1 MNHRQLK
8 HIEVKKAVSKLPI
21 YVVCDDI
28 RSPENAGMIFRIS
41 EAFGV
46 QKIYFSANSPK
57 SDNTRLKRSARSTQ
71 QIVEHEYSDDLKN
84 VLITLKAEGF
94 KLIGLEITN
103 TSKALN
109 ETDFTKMEKI
119 VLVVGAER
127 TGISPD
133 LLKITDE
140 TVHIPI
146 FGQNSSMNVVNALA
160 IALYEITK
168 QKNDLG

>member
-1 MNHRQLK
+1 M
-8 HIEVKKAVSKLPI
+8 
-21 YVVCDDI
+21 
-28 RSPENAGMIFRIS
+28 
-41 EAFGV
+41 
-46 QKIYFSANSPK
+46 
-57 SDNTRLKRSARSTQ
+57 
-71 QIVEHEYSDDLKN
+71 LKN
-84 VLITLKAEGF
+84 VLITLKGEGF

-160 IALYEITK
+160 IALYEITS
-168 QKNDLG
+168 QKTI